1 MIDLKEYLEL
11 IEPVDDAFGK
21 ETQQREDFLTKPQGS
36 LGRLEEI
43 AVSLASMKREPMPE
57 VKRKAIFTFAG
68 DHGVVD
74 EGVSA
79 FPREVTPQMVYNFA
93 ANGAAINVLARQAKA
108 DVIIGDLGV
117 ASDLEI
123 DHPNFRNRKVK
134 YGTDNFTKGPAMTKE
149 DAIKAITAGIEI
161 FEEEHR
167 KKPLDLVGTGEMGI
181 GNTTPATAI
190 LAVFS
195 GESIEKIVG
204 RGTGVDDDGLNRK
217 IKAIQKGLEVNQPD
231 KTDGLDVLHKIGGFE
246 IAGLAGVILA
256 AAKNKVP
263 VLIDGFISTSAALI
277 AQALCPLCT
286 QYILAAHMS
295 EEQGHK
301 RMLDLLGKKPI
312 LDLGLRLG
320 EGTGAALAMNVV
332 EAAVR
337 ILHEMA
343 TFESAGVSNK
353 E

>member
-1 MIDLKEYLEL
+1 
-11 IEPVDDAFGK
+11 
-21 ETQQREDFLTKPQGS
+21 
-36 LGRLEEI
+36 
-43 AVSLASMKREPMPE
+43 
-57 VKRKAIFTFAG
+57 
-68 DHGVVD
+68 
-74 EGVSA
+74 
-79 FPREVTPQMVYNFA
+79 
-93 ANGAAINVLARQAKA
+93 
-108 DVIIGDLGV
+108 
-117 ASDLEI
+117 
-123 DHPNFRNRKVK
+123 
-134 YGTDNFTKGPAMTKE
+134 MTKE